1 MGSDVEDV
9 HRDRENKRRGGKL
22 QNLEEVALL
31 WEKIFL
37 KSEGKNG
44 GAVRNKKRSN
54 GKDNTYDEDV
64 VSESLKKHA
73 VEHVSNMSS
82 QEDLLASRQLR
93 NINGSAERGGNYND
107 ALS

>member
-1 MGSDVEDV
+1 MP
-9 HRDRENKRRGGKL
+9 
-22 QNLEEVALL
+22 

-64 VSESLKKHA
+64 VSEKFEKTRGRA
-73 VEHVSNMSS
+73 RVEHVFSRRSS
-82 QEDLLASRQLR
+82 TLR
-93 NINGSAERGGNYND
+93 REET
-107 ALS
+107 